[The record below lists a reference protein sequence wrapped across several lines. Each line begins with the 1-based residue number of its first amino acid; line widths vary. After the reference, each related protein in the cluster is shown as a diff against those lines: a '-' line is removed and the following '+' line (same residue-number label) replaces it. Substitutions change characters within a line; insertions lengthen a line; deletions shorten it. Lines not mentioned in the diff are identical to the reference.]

1 MSCCGG
7 CFEGLFSKSHELRPD
22 SSPQKQPRPVKS
34 YTEALQLERSR
45 EGTWQA
51 SPKTSFDWAS
61 PIPRRRPSVVSVD
74 GPVDFDIVIDIDDGS
89 KAEPRTQTID
99 TDIPANRVGAQNRER
114 SRFEKEMLLASPGR
128 LPPPLT
134 ADQREEAIRQLLPT
148 ATFQMLAK
156 VPKKLLTQADE
167 SAKKLR
173 RLNNATRHAC
183 CEARKS
189 PRLPLELAGHPL
201 HGPCLQAQKGAF
213 LIPALLRFPRFA
225 NMATEVLKISD
236 GTTMDTRR
244 ATAIGDI
251 MLRDGCRLEICR
263 LPDVDD
269 QTWAEVRAYVEGNPD
284 TAKTLKSF
292 SKNPDAMRGWLQTQ
306 AIAEHYSAKLA
317 NGDTPVQDKVKSL
330 EADPEL
336 AAIFEDIKKNGME
349 AAMKYYQD
357 EELMLK
363 ISQKMGG
370 LPSELQPVLQKIE
383 DTSLTLHE
391 AAKNG
396 DLAAVQQFL
405 DKNKPLDAQ
414 DHKGITPLGYAIG
427 ANRIAVVKKL
437 LDSRANPYAVD
448 SSGNSGLHYAAGY
461 GRKELLEQ
469 LMRGATVVF
478 VTAGLPGKR
487 FTFEIAA
494 SLGIKPVI
502 LEHPDSWSR
511 SLVDEGLAAKFI
523 PVDMT
528 QPSEDI
534 FNQALEHIKNLGED
548 GLTGTADGIATFMEL
563 SVPLA
568 ARLAEAL
575 GLQGLRPA
583 AVDSARNKHA
593 TRACLKTA
601 GLPTPRNFLI
611 DDKSKLKEA
620 GTAVGFP
627 AVLKPVSGAASL
639 GVKKVT
645 NSVEMEKCYKEI
657 VDELSTL
664 VVSSGALVQGS
675 PDNAGLNAQESGVD
689 LTVLMEQFLDG
700 PEVDVDVVMSEG
712 RRLKKVADLNT
723 TLVAYSILYACLVL
737 VGGIMGFASTIV
749 SLVLIAVVYA
759 TVQVNA
765 FYGSC
770 VMCVF
775 SLVLVRMF
783 FQKFNKSGEEKLN
796 EPLTGDGS
804 QKKFMPF
811 GLLTVL
817 TPGSTR
823 VWFLREF
830 TDNKAVKHGE
840 YVYACVADNGPTLE
854 PYFNETW
861 ACCPS
866 LLPKDQQ
873 VALRDLGVQCI
884 KALGFTSG
892 VFHVELKYTS
902 HGPQLIEVNAR
913 MGGGQV
919 HECNRLTWGVD
930 LVEETMLCALGIPS
944 RPCVPRE
951 PVSGTAYCYVNA
963 MKSGT
968 VTDVSKLEELRK
980 RDNVVWAKP
989 LTRVGVKAV
998 GPADGLPTL
1007 LCDLFVQG
1015 KTAKDALAYLQAIE
1029 KENPVLVA

>member
-1 MSCCGG
+1 MPSQVLVSALCNSVFESPFGLVEELLADNAWQLLATCVLLNKTGRLAVDRVLPEFLSICPGPHELLATAPDVLHRIFLPLGLHRKRARMLRRFSTEFLEAQKEADGNIALEHVRRFHGVGKYASDAYEIFILKRISTVQPTDSYLRWYSSTLRCQLREHGYNDLDEGFRDCMSRALLVFVACAALGSENLAFSGIGLLFPIMSCCGG
-7 CFEGLFSKSHELRPD
+7 CFEGLFSRQHELRPD

-74 GPVDFDIVIDIDDGS
+74 GPVDFDIVIDIDDGG

-173 RLNNATRHAC
+173 R
-183 CEARKS
+183 
-189 PRLPLELAGHPL
+189 
-201 HGPCLQAQKGAF
+201 
-213 LIPALLRFPRFA
+213 
-225 NMATEVLKISD
+225 
-236 GTTMDTRR
+236 
-244 ATAIGDI
+244 
-251 MLRDGCRLEICR
+251 
-263 LPDVDD
+263 
-269 QTWAEVRAYVEGNPD
+269 
-284 TAKTLKSF
+284 
-292 SKNPDAMRGWLQTQ
+292 
-306 AIAEHYSAKLA
+306 
-317 NGDTPVQDKVKSL
+317 
-330 EADPEL
+330 
-336 AAIFEDIKKNGME
+336 
-349 AAMKYYQD
+349 
-357 EELMLK
+357 
-363 ISQKMGG
+363 
-370 LPSELQPVLQKIE
+370 
-383 DTSLTLHE
+383 
-391 AAKNG
+391 
-396 DLAAVQQFL
+396 
-405 DKNKPLDAQ
+405 
-414 DHKGITPLGYAIG
+414 
-427 ANRIAVVKKL
+427 
-437 LDSRANPYAVD
+437 
-448 SSGNSGLHYAAGY
+448 
-461 GRKELLEQ
+461 Q

-534 FNQALEHIKNLGED
+534 FNQALEEIKNLGED
-548 GLTGTADGIATFMEL
+548 GLTGTADGIATFVEL

-575 GLQGLRPA
+575 GLPGLRPA

-620 GTAVGFP
+620 GTTVGFP

-645 NSVEMEKCYKEI
+645 NSAEMEKWVLRKYNGKHLASHLLERISPLRAFLRCYKEI

-712 RRLKKVADLNT
+712 
-723 TLVAYSILYACLVL
+723 
-737 VGGIMGFASTIV
+737 
-749 SLVLIAVVYA
+749 
-759 TVQVNA
+759 
-765 FYGSC
+765 
-770 VMCVF
+770 
-775 SLVLVRMF
+775 
-783 FQKFNKSGEEKLN
+783 
-796 EPLTGDGS
+796 
-804 QKKFMPF
+804 
-811 GLLTVL
+811 
-817 TPGSTR
+817 
-823 VWFLREF
+823 
-830 TDNKAVKHGE
+830 E

-884 KALGFTSG
+884 KALGFTCG

-930 LVEETMLCALGIPS
+930 LVEETMLVSLGIPS

-951 PVSGTAYCYVNA
+951 PISGTAYCYVNA

-968 VTDVSKLEELRK
+968 VTDISKLEELRK

-989 LTRVGVKAV
+989 LTRVGAQAV
-998 GPADGLPTL
+998 GPADGLPTW

-1015 KTAKDALAYLQAIE
+1015 KTAKEALAYLQAIE